1 MARRVNII
9 IASRHDDVFEEF
21 ITRIPGAKFERYTC
35 GTPLLTRYKISR
47 PHLQQVAGSLM
58 FDEKVVCPWQT
69 RCQLMHSIIRDLL
82 DPVTI
87 IEP

>member
-9 IASRHDDVFEEF
+9 ILSQHEDVFEEF
-21 ITRIPGAKFERYTC
+21 IARIQGAKFERYTC
-35 GTPLLTRYKISR
+35 NTPLLTRYKISR
-47 PHLQQVAGSLM
+47 PHLQQIAGSLL
-58 FDEKVVCPWQT
+58 FDEKVDCNWLT
-69 RCQLMHSIIRDLL
+69 RCQLMYSSVRDLL

>member
-9 IASRHDDVFEEF
+9 IPSRHEDVFEEF
-21 ITRIPGAKFERYTC
+21 ITRIQGAKFERYTC
-35 GTPLLTRYKISR
+35 NTPLLTRYKISR
-47 PHLQQVAGSLM
+47 PHLLKIVDSLM
-58 FDEKVVCPWQT
+58 FDKKVNCDWQI
-69 RCQLMHSIIRDLL
+69 RCILMHSIARDLL